1 MREGW
6 TGNPLLRKTLSVVLN
21 TAREE
26 DYSYTLD
33 KILRSVN
40 LQQIGA
46 ALQLVLFASGFF
58 MCGVCSSVLRCAV
71 RFNCADFECRSV
83 NSAVLPLFS

>member
-1 MREGW
+1 MSEGW

-26 DYSYTLD
+26 DYSYMLD

-46 ALQLVLFASGFF
+46 ALQLFASGFF

-71 RFNCADFECRSV
+71 RCNCADFECRSV
-83 NSAVLPLFS
+83 NFAVLPLFS